1 MNETS
6 IPARDLVAGDFVVL
20 GSRVIKVA
28 DVLQEETG
36 MQLILADGQELPV
49 EPDTKFTVLDD
60 EEDDVSYSNR
70 GGDGYEH
77 F

>member
-20 GSRVIKVA
+20 GSRVIQVA
-28 DVLQEETG
+28 DVLQEETSL
-36 MQLILADGQELPV
+36 QLILADGQELPV
-49 EPDTKFTVLDD
+49 EPGTKFTVLDD
-60 EEDDVSYSNR
+60 DEDDVSYSNR

>member
-20 GSRVIKVA
+20 GSRVIQVA
-28 DVLQEETG
+28 DVLQDDTSLR
-36 MQLILADGQELPV
+36 LILADSSELPV
-49 EPDTKFTVLDD
+49 EPGTKLTVLDD
-60 EEDDVSYSNR
+60 DEDDVSYSNR